1 MVVVIVSPLGLAK
14 NPRDMVSLSLLVN
27 VESFEFSTIL
37 NEELVLPSELLPLHL
52 FLANPLELDL
62 YLWVLLML
70 DLSTEEPS
78 LDDSFI

>member
-37 NEELVLPSELLPLHL
+37 NEELVLPSELLPLPL

-62 YLWVLLML
+62 YL
-70 DLSTEEPS
+70 
-78 LDDSFI
+78 

>member
-37 NEELVLPSELLPLHL
+37 NEELVLLSELLPLPL

-62 YLWVLLML
+62 YL
-70 DLSTEEPS
+70 
-78 LDDSFI
+78 

>member
-37 NEELVLPSELLPLHL
+37 NEELVLPSELLPLPV
-52 FLANPLELDL
+52 FLANPLEFDL

>member
-37 NEELVLPSELLPLHL
+37 NEELVLPSELLPLPL